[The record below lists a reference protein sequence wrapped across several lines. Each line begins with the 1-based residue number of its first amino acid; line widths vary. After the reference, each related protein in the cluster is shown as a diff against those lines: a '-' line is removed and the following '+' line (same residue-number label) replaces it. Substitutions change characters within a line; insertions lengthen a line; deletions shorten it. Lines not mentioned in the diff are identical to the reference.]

1 MSLPRGIGGLVI
13 MGDMSSPRRS
23 RRPRPG
29 RFVPVG
35 LAVALTAGL
44 IPAALGAG
52 SPVVADEAQP
62 PAVEQPAPPGDE
74 QPVPA
79 APEVPVVETPAVPP
93 AEAPVLDNPLVPPA
107 PLSPSRKPKPKP
119 QDETSG
125 GASAGSGDGVP
136 AEQQGGGALPGERPT
151 SDADAPTTYADAAPP
166 LEPGFVDDYTRLWKR
181 VEKGKVAVREIR
193 QELAGAQQVLS
204 DTTGDLVLALRVRN
218 RADFAYGDAAQ
229 QFDVAV
235 KDLYMQ
241 GTTDV
246 DVLMGVLGSKPEDVL
261 RNIDAVVYLRSAT
274 GMEAAEYTTASAAA
288 VVAQSTAASAMIQA
302 DAERTRVDRLTKRL
316 EATRKQLDKDQ
327 KELQALIAAAA
338 PQTVVG
344 GNGCPKAVLE
354 GTVPEGVNI
363 KQLCNIAVRSAA
375 TPQAAFA
382 IKWALV
388 RLGAPY
394 ACEGIGRLEPWR
406 YDCSS
411 YVSRAYSEGA
421 GLKTAGDGWAP
432 STRNM
437 VPWDGAALDPH
448 YAVIPPNKIRPGD
461 LALYDTCPAGEVC
474 PYRHVVMYLGPA
486 EPGGVPLMAHTNACG
501 DVAHVTTF
509 PGTNVPNF
517 LGVRRVIPAYGEKV
531 LAKAGAFEVPIA
543 AAQDK
548 KKPKKPSARD

>member
-1 MSLPRGIGGLVI
+1 MSLPRGNGGPVI
-13 MGDMSSPRRS
+13 MAHMSSLRRS
-23 RRPRPG
+23 HRPRSG
-29 RFVPVG
+29 RFVPVA
-35 LAVALTAGL
+35 LAVAVTAGL
-44 IPAALGAG
+44 LPAALGAAG
-52 SPVVADEAQP
+52 PVSADDSQ
-62 PAVEQPAPPGDE
+62 PAVEQPAPE
-74 QPVPA
+74 QPAVVDPAPAPPA
-79 APEVPVVETPAVPP
+79 ADQPAPEP
-93 AEAPVLDNPLVPPA
+93 APVLDNPLVPPA
-107 PLSPSRKPKPKP
+107 PLTPSRKPKPTP
-119 QDETSG
+119 AESRGSADAG
-125 GASAGSGDGVP
+125 NAAGADAVP
-136 AEQQGGGALPGERPT
+136 AQQEGGGALPGERPAAD
-151 SDADAPTTYADAAPP
+151 DAGPATYADAAPP
-166 LEPGFVDDYTRLWKR
+166 LQAGFVDDYTRLWKR
-181 VEKGKVAVREIR
+181 VEKGKVTVREIR
-193 QELAGAQQVLS
+193 RELAGAQQVLA

-218 RADFAYGDAAQ
+218 RADFAYGDAAA

-246 DVLMGVLGSKPEDVL
+246 DVLMGVLGSEPDDVL

-274 GMEAAEYTTASAAA
+274 GMEAAAYETASTAA
-288 VVAQSTAASAMIQA
+288 VVAQSAAASAMIQA
-302 DAERTRVDRLTKRL
+302 DADRTRVDRLTKRL
-316 EATRKQLDKDQ
+316 AATSKQLEKDKRD
-327 KELQALIAAAA
+327 LQRLIAAAA

-363 KQLCNIAVRSAA
+363 KQLCNLAVRSAA

-394 ACEGIGRLEPWR
+394 ACEGIGRLDPWR

-437 VPWDGAALDPH
+437 VPWDGASLDPH
-448 YAVIPPNKIRPGD
+448 YAVIPPKKIRPGD

-509 PGTNVPNF
+509 TGTDAANF

-531 LAKAGAFEVPIA
+531 IAKAGAFEAPVPGD
-543 AAQDK
+543 QDQK
-548 KKPKKPSARD
+548 KKQNTRAAG